1 MRSRCALLLAA
12 LMAASL
18 IGCSRRGA
26 APVPTDPPST
36 AAPAETTS
44 PAATPAPAETPAPTA
59 APAPEIV
66 RRDGERFEAVIIMEG
81 MEETVRYEHL
91 RSDALGFEMD
101 YDYESFVRRGEPGR
115 ERFIS
120 DWDDPEH
127 PENYLEVTASPETP
141 EAAAAAVSAA
151 LSENYELLS
160 ETRDLDHAGAC
171 LRIEASEI
179 KGGGYMAEQLQVVYI
194 IPAPGGCLVAAAHY
208 AIEGAEGFG
217 RRFAY
222 MINTIIPI
230 ERGGGA
236 PLTDEQ
242 ALSAVRNW
250 CIAAD
255 PELEAIEKAGEYPV
269 YWEIAGSDDQEIV
282 VLFRSYTG
290 AQIRCHVERAT
301 GNASAELVPGSAP
314 AEAQIGER
322 FSAWAYVG

>member
-1 MRSRCALLLAA
+1 MRSRCTLLLAA

-26 APVPTDPPST
+26 AP
-36 AAPAETTS
+36 AETAS
-44 PAATPAPAETPAPTA
+44 PNPTA
-59 APAPEIV
+59 APAATSAPSAPAATPTPAETPVPESL
-66 RRDGERFEAVIIMEG
+66 RRDGERFEAVIFMEG

-91 RSDALGFEMD
+91 RSDALGLEMD
-101 YDYESFVRRGEPGR
+101 YDYEFFVRRSEPGR

-120 DWDDPEH
+120 VWDDPEH

-151 LSENYELLS
+151 LSEDYECLS
-160 ETRDLDHAGAC
+160 ETRDLDHADAC

-208 AIEGAEGFG
+208 AIEDAEGFG

-290 AQIRCHVERAT
+290 AQIRCHIERAT

-314 AEAQIGER
+314 ADAQIGER